1 MPQNITG
8 KEPQTTVT
16 MSPAFP
22 GLTMQHWEQLP
33 VGGGKVSHGYHTN
46 KEPIESLNTV
56 LLEG

>member
-8 KEPQTTVT
+8 KGPQTTVT

-22 GLTMQHWEQLP
+22 GVDDAALGATT
-33 VGGGKVSHGYHTN
+33 GGKVSHGYHMN
-46 KEPIESLNTV
+46 KEPIESLDTV